1 MVRKILFIFLIL
13 CITGCQQG
21 MSTQVDDQSV
31 SQSQIAK
38 SSVLMSSNGDA
49 TVSNSGAFADGLALD
64 MASEGDS
71 ENTEIPQEPVDKKQA
86 EKTDSAEKNN
96 DKKDDVN
103 ERETVLYLSADDSN
117 SQASPV
123 VVRKYINAGRYVEPS
138 MIRTYEFLNYYSFVY
153 PPAPSGSVAI
163 YPEMKKNENNEYTL
177 QVAVR
182 AENRQRQAM
191 IPVNF
196 TFLIDVSGSMAGK
209 SMELVKEFMKK
220 IPMVLQKGDRFSVV
234 ICNRSSQVIVD
245 NIQVGKDHV
254 PTAIDKVIK
263 SLIPDDITDLN
274 EGIRV
279 AYELAQKN
287 YIDEFLNRV
296 VLLSDGAANGGELSI
311 ETIKKHSSDS
321 ERKGIYLVGVG
332 FGEGFN
338 DGLMNAF
345 TDAGK
350 GAYFFID
357 NTADIGKALDENF
370 VSNFDLAVKDVR
382 LKMVM
387 PAGWKMVKFHGEQ
400 VSTVASE
407 VVPQHLS
414 PNDQMIYHQIISTN
428 KNDDIAL
435 DQQFVF
441 EAEFI
446 NPLSNDKKNVAIRTT
461 VRDMLQQKY
470 QQIQKGNAIVAFAEM
485 FKDFAMVDNHK
496 QQNLKVINAVDE
508 QIRAMSTDPEIA
520 EIATWIAKYKT
531 ILEHGEQLQ
540 SLDKDSTAIVH
551 ALGLQDANVIEA
563 SKTGANPNVAIQ
575 VASQLGS
582 STQLRPREGF
592 KFLII
597 SSGPI
602 DNTSKKGG
610 GSISDN
616 QYSDPHPQYMGN
628 KKTTA
633 ENQIRIHDLH
643 QVTITLKAPIGAK
656 SFSFDFNFF
665 SAEYPE
671 YVQQNYNDTFYANI
685 EAPSTNNGATTNIA
699 FDSNNASIEVDNNY
713 FQNPFH
719 PISNRGT
726 GFDRSGSTSW
736 LRTSWPI
743 EGGETF
749 KLTFSVHDEGDAIY
763 DSLVVIDNFQW
774 HEYDSVGTTDPLN

>member
-1 MVRKILFIFLIL
+1 MARDMFIFLTLIL
-13 CITGCQQG
+13 CIVGCQNNTEMKTQLNSSSIGSADDSGEGEMVTDG
-21 MSTQVDDQSV
+21 M
-31 SQSQIAK
+31 
-38 SSVLMSSNGDA
+38 
-49 TVSNSGAFADGLALD
+49 ALD
-64 MASEGDS
+64 MSSDLEVGVSPEEPANEGKSEKEEIDS
-71 ENTEIPQEPVDKKQA
+71 ESPDK
-86 EKTDSAEKNN
+86 DNNKN
-96 DKKDDVN
+96 DDVA
-103 ERETVLYLSADDSN
+103 ERETTLYLSADDSN
-117 SQASPV
+117 SQASPI
-123 VVRKYINAGRYVEPS
+123 VVRKYIEEGRYVNPNA
-138 MIRTYEFLNYYSFVY
+138 IRTYEFLNYYSFVY
-153 PPAPSGSVAI
+153 PPAPQGSVAI
-163 YPEMKKNENNEYTL
+163 YPEMKKDENNEYTL

-182 AENRQRQAM
+182 AENRERQSM

-220 IPMVLQKGDRFSVV
+220 IPMVLQKGDRFSAVV
-234 ICNRSSQVIVD
+234 CNRSSQVIVD
-245 NIQVGKDHV
+245 NVQVGKEHI
-254 PTAIDKVIK
+254 PTMIDKIIQ
-263 SLIPDDITDLN
+263 SLKPDDITDLN

-296 VLLSDGAANGGELSI
+296 VLLSDGAANAGELSI
-311 ETIKKHSSDS
+311 DIIKKHSADS
-321 ERKGIYLVGVG
+321 ERKGIYLVGIG

-357 NTADIGKALDENF
+357 NTADIGKALEENF

-414 PNDQMIYHQIISTN
+414 PNDQMIYHQIIATN
-428 KNDDIAL
+428 KNDDVAL
-435 DQQFVF
+435 EQEFVF

-446 NPLSNDKKNVAIRTT
+446 DPLSNDKKNVTIRTS

-485 FKDFAMVDNHK
+485 FKEFVIADENTED
-496 QQNLKVINAVDE
+496 NLKAIAAVEE
-508 QIRAMSTDPEIA
+508 QVKTMSADA
-520 EIATWIAKYKT
+520 EMTEVATWIAMYKK
-531 ILEHGEQLQ
+531 ILEGGEQLQ

-551 ALGLQDANVIEA
+551 ALGLQDAHVVAAEKNGADPRKAIE
-563 SKTGANPNVAIQ
+563 VR
-575 VASQLGS
+575 SQLGN
-582 STQLRPREGF
+582 STQLRPREGY
-592 KFLII
+592 KFLVIA
-597 SSGPI
+597 SGPI
-602 DNTSKKGG
+602 DNTNKKGG
-610 GSISDN
+610 GKISTN
-616 QYSDPHPQYMGN
+616 QYSDPHPKYMGKRQSVN
-628 KKTTA
+628 ESKV
-633 ENQIRIHDLH
+633 RIHDLH
-643 QVTITLKAPIGAK
+643 QVTITLKAPRGAK

-671 YVQQNYNDTFYANI
+671 YVKQNYNDTFYANI
-685 EAPSTNNGATTNIA
+685 EAQSTNNGAPTNIA
-699 FDSNNASIEVDNNY
+699 FDSNNSSIEVDNNY

-749 KLTFSVHDEGDAIY
+749 KLTFSVHDEGDEIY

-774 HEYDSVGTTDPLN
+774 HEYESVGTTDPLN